1 MSATLEEKITFIELC
16 NVLEKVTK
24 TPVSKKT
31 DVLEKFVQECRRV
44 GCELEAQDPNADI
57 SPFPI
62 FRLILPHLERERGPT
77 NLKEK
82 SLANLYIR
90 VFCLGKGSKDAKTLL
105 EYKVPRTGKIGR
117 DFAEIAYRTLQNRLK
132 CKASG
137 LTIQQINVFLDNIS
151 SKDEI
156 LQQKDETFKILLG
169 KINAL
174 EFKWI
179 TRIILKDLKLGTR
192 GKKILEVIHPDANS
206 VLDTSNLHYVCDT
219 LFYTRLRYHH
229 DIKVFSHFKPMLLE
243 MCKIED
249 TKKLFLKGEQYFVQC
264 KYDGERSQV
273 HMKDGRYKYFTRQG
287 YEITSNPGYGE
298 TSSSGFMSSVFSRL
312 LNPECKSIILDGE
325 LMGWHKEKKI
335 MGSKAMNFDVKKL
348 SENSHHQPCFV
359 AFDIIMYNDTL
370 LNNET
375 YEKRLEIL
383 KGALKEEEGSLM
395 LCAINKITKSEI
407 LCQLFNESMKNKEEG
422 LVVKKC
428 DMKYKP
434 NVRDGSGCY
443 KIKAEYSDNLVN
455 DVDLIILGG
464 YYGTGK
470 FMNLIKSF
478 LVGVAMPPDI
488 PGENPTQFL
497 SVVSVSNGFTMDTL
511 RDLWNKF
518 DGKWK
523 NECPENVKPPRLDK
537 PSLWIPPEH
546 SIIIT
551 VRASEMTKSNDYP
564 TGYSLRFP
572 RVTSVRTD
580 KPWYNVCTTVELL
593 SLVKDSRHVQ
603 KLTKRYVDPDD
614 IEEHLEVKVRKTSKQ
629 RLLTF
634 DNKPTMINIY
644 ENPPVCLT
652 RLFDGKEICVINGDN
667 EFAKERIEEILH
679 QHRAKV
685 VQNPSNEQ
693 CCIIVGN
700 VKTARATNII
710 QNKKYDVVTLD
721 WFKRVTKKE
730 NWFSLSDFLP
740 WDLISC
746 RESTKRRLAEKY
758 DDYYDN
764 FFVNATDESLAR
776 SLQKAEEEAKIMEL
790 DLVQMKELDKE
801 LFDDGISPY
810 SMFRDI
816 MGYFNNPSDLS
827 KYGFRFLSGTVK
839 ETLDDSVTHI
849 FTDESPISSEL
860 KSSIDDELQRR
871 VIIVKSEW
879 IKACFNQGKL
889 IPHKEYLS
897 NITLV

>member
-1 MSATLEEKITFIELC
+1 MSATLEEKIKFKDLC

-24 TPVSKKT
+24 TPVAKKT
-31 DVLEKFVQECRRV
+31 DILEKFIQECRRV
-44 GCELEAQDPNADI
+44 GCELRTQDPNADV

-62 FRLILPHLERERGPT
+62 FRLILPHLERIRGPS

-90 VFCLGKGSKDAKTLL
+90 VFCLGKSSKDAKTLL
-105 EYKVPRTGKIGR
+105 EYKVPRTGKVGR

-132 CKASG
+132 REASG
-137 LTIQQINVFLDNIS
+137 LTIQQINAFLDNIS
-151 SKDEI
+151 NNEI
-156 LQQKDETFKILLG
+156 LKQKDETFKILLG

-206 VLDTSNLHYVCDT
+206 VIDVSNLHYVCDT

-229 DIKVFSHFKPMLLE
+229 DIEVFSHFKPMLLE
-243 MCKIED
+243 KCKIED
-249 TKKLFLKGEQYFVQC
+249 TKKLFLKGEQYFVQY
-264 KYDGERSQV
+264 KYDGERSQI

-287 YEITSNPGYGE
+287 YEITNNPGYGE

-312 LNPECKSIILDGE
+312 LNPNCKSIILDGE
-325 LMGWHKEKKI
+325 LMGWHKEKKLL
-335 MGSKAMNFDVKKL
+335 GSKAMNFDVKKL
-348 SENSHHQPCFV
+348 SDSSHHQPCFI

-375 YEKRLEIL
+375 YEKRLETL
-383 KGALKEEEGSLM
+383 KSAFNEEEGSLM
-395 LCAINKITKSEI
+395 LCEINKISKSES

-422 LVVKKC
+422 LVVKRC
-428 DMKYKP
+428 DIKYKP

-443 KIKAEYSDNLVN
+443 KIKAEYSDNLVT

-464 YYGTGK
+464 YYGEGR

-478 LVGVAMPPDI
+478 LVGVATPPDV
-488 PGENPTQFL
+488 PGENPTKFL
-497 SVVSVSNGFTMDTL
+497 SVVSVSNGFSMDTL

-523 NECPENVKPPRLDK
+523 NECPANVIPPRLDK
-537 PSLWIPPEH
+537 PGLWMSPED

-551 VRASEMTKSNDYP
+551 VRASEMTRSNDYP

-593 SLVKDSRHVQ
+593 SIVKDSRYVQ
-603 KLTKRYVDPDD
+603 KLTKRDVDHDD
-614 IEEHLEVKVRKTSKQ
+614 IEEHIEVKVRRTSKQ
-629 RLLTF
+629 RLRTY

-644 ENPPVCLT
+644 ESTPVCLT
-652 RLFDGKEICVINGDN
+652 RLFDGKEICVINGDD
-667 EFAKERIEEILH
+667 ELAKERIEEILV

-685 VQNPSNEQ
+685 VQNPLNENY
-693 CCIIVGN
+693 CVIVGN
-700 VKTARATNII
+700 VKTARAKDII
-710 QNKKYDVVTLD
+710 QKKIYDVVTLD
-721 WFKRVTKKE
+721 WFKRVIKEE
-730 NWFSLSDFLP
+730 NWYSLRDFLP

-746 RESTKRRLAEKY
+746 RESTKRRLAENY

-764 FFVNATDESLAR
+764 FLVNATEESLTR
-776 SLQKAEEEAKIMEL
+776 SLEKAEEEAKIMEL
-790 DLVQMKELDKE
+790 DLVQMNELDKE
-801 LFDDGISPY
+801 LFDHGISPY
-810 SMFRDI
+810 SIFRNI
-816 MGYFNNPSDLS
+816 VGYFNNLSDSS
-827 KYGFRFLSGTVK
+827 KYVFRFLSGTVK

-849 FTDESPISSEL
+849 FIDESPVSSEL
-860 KSSIDDELQRR
+860 KSSLNDELQRR
-871 VIIVKSEW
+871 AIIVKSEW
-879 IKACFNQGKL
+879 IEACFNERKL
-889 IPHKEYLS
+889 IPDEEYLS
-897 NITLV
+897 SITLV